1 MTWLDWLL
9 MIMCIVAVCLVYVML
24 GVLLSFLNEGLI

>member
-9 MIMCIVAVCLVYVML
+9 MIMCIVAACLAYVML
-24 GVLLSFLNEGLI
+24 GVFLSFLNGV